1 MTQIRSGES
10 IKSQDGSCTGMSS
23 SSYAR
28 LQLYPDSILQ
38 PPSALALS
46 HPIRFGSS
54 RHPPDHAAE
63 YFDLVD
69 QSGRILRSDKRGAI
83 DADLAPILLRIG
95 ANPQAWVDTIS
106 RFESRFRL
114 AAGLISSLRGFADQ
128 LGRRWLTGVSA
139 ARIAFADSLP
149 QST

>member
-1 MTQIRSGES
+1 MCPI
-10 IKSQDGSCTGMSS
+10 
-23 SSYAR
+23 
-28 LQLYPDSILQ
+28 PSILQ
-38 PPSALALS
+38 IPPLPPGSVPSIPTRTVAGIL
-46 HPIRFGSS
+46 PIT
-54 RHPPDHAAE
+54 DVE

-83 DADLAPILLRIG
+83 DADLAPILQRIG

-128 LGRRWLTGVSA
+128 LGRRWLAGVSA
-139 ARIAFADSLP
+139 ARIAFVAKP
-149 QST
+149 QSA